1 MKKSMMAV
9 IAVAIAAIIVVGAY
23 AVISMN
29 QTSTNSTTNVNIGY
43 FANVNHAPMI
53 LSVWS
58 GNLQN
63 ALGPS
68 TTFKTF
74 LFTSGGPEMTA
85 LLAGRIDIGVVGPG
99 PAVNAYIQSKEA
111 GLVVLAGVTSGGAV
125 FVVRNN
131 DGITPNDSATLVGKT
146 IAAPGLGN
154 TQDIA
159 LRYYLMEHHLVTGT
173 GGNVTVDDTTNA
185 NIVTL
190 FAQNKIDG
198 AWVPEPYGE
207 VLMQQYGGKLFLDER
222 SLWTNGAFSTAELVV
237 TPQFLQQHP
246 DVVKDVVSALVGEI
260 NWINANPSKAETDLN
275 TSMITLTGQGYSSS
289 VLSASL
295 SRMSFTY
302 DPIATSVQIQAQ
314 HAYALGDLTS
324 NPESLLGG
332 LYNLTILNSV
342 LSSDGLSTVQS

>member
-1 MKKSMMAV
+1 
-9 IAVAIAAIIVVGAY
+9 
-23 AVISMN
+23 
-29 QTSTNSTTNVNIGY
+29 
-43 FANVNHAPMI
+43 
-53 LSVWS
+53 
-58 GNLQN
+58 
-63 ALGPS
+63 
-68 TTFKTF
+68 
-74 LFTSGGPEMTA
+74 
-85 LLAGRIDIGVVGPG
+85 
-99 PAVNAYIQSKEA
+99 
-111 GLVVLAGVTSGGAV
+111 
-125 FVVRNN
+125 VVRNN
-131 DGITPNDSATLVGKT
+131 DGITPHDSATLVGKT